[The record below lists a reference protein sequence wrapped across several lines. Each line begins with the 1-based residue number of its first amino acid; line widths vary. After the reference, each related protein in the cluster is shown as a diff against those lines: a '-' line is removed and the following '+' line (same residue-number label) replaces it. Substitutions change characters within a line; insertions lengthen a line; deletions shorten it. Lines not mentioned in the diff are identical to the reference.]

1 MDLATE
7 LVHSIAVKEMNQIH
21 LITCSLIH
29 LFTYSLIHLL
39 SCPLTPYAANTLMS
53 HAKSCDSTSCSY
65 ADARRT
71 PCHERTLHWGAVFLL
86 LATTWLAFPSLATN
100 TMTETSPSPA
110 PASHQVL
117 LEDFSGVP
125 QDRWEFIADTVMGGV
140 SSGTVQFLSIDGKG
154 LLKLSGTVS
163 TANNGGF
170 IQARLPLDQTATN
183 PLPANAQGIWLKTR
197 GNGQKYFVHV
207 RTSGTLLPWQYYQA
221 SFEATRDWQV
231 IELPW
236 GSFNPSGGLSGSLL
250 RDEPRAQKVKSIAIV
265 AFGRDHEADV
275 EVAEIGYY

>member
-1 MDLATE
+1 
-7 LVHSIAVKEMNQIH
+7 
-21 LITCSLIH
+21 
-29 LFTYSLIHLL
+29 
-39 SCPLTPYAANTLMS
+39 MS
-53 HAKSCDSTSCSY
+53 HAKSCDPPSCSY
-65 ADARRT
+65 ADARRK

-86 LATTWLAFPSLATN
+86 LATTSLAFPSLATN
-100 TMTETSPSPA
+100 TMTQTSPSPA

-117 LEDFSGVP
+117 LEGFSGVP

-140 SSGTVQFLSIDGKG
+140 SSGTVQFLSIDVQGF
-154 LLKLSGTVS
+154 LKLTGTVS

-170 IQARLPLDQTATN
+170 IQARLPLDQTTTN

-221 SFEATRDWQV
+221 SFEATRDWRV

-236 GSFNPSGGLSGSLL
+236 ASFNPSGGLSGSLL